1 MAKNSS
7 RLSQTAA
14 ERTVGAISGLTRRL
28 WLQGT
33 AGAAGMLF
41 FSPLLAQQPE
51 LLEAV
56 RKMSVMTGAELP
68 ERWADPTT
76 SLVGVILQYSENL
89 REINL
94 GEIEPATSFTARSER
109 GSNERRS
116 HGLPA
121 D

>member
-1 MAKNSS
+1 MAKISS
-7 RLSQTAA
+7 RPNQTTD
-14 ERTVGAISGLTRRL
+14 RRRLGVISGLTRRL

-33 AGAAGMLF
+33 AGAAGMLV

-68 ERWADPTT
+68 ERWAAQTT
-76 SLVGVILQYSENL
+76 SLVGVILQYSESL

-94 GEIEPATSFTARSER
+94 GELEPATFFVARCGE
-109 GSNERRS
+109 GQHEQ
-116 HGLPA
+116 
-121 D
+121 